1 MQQILSLLRQSFLG
15 QGVDEK
21 ALTQLLQA
29 EGVQVVLYEKGAC
42 IYDKTHTKQSLG
54 LVLGGK
60 VEITKPQA
68 QGEAVLMNLL
78 GPGQC
83 FGAASMFGA
92 PQAYVTEIRAAKR
105 CEVLFLPQDALTA
118 LFMQSPRAMQN
129 YIEFLTGRIYYLN
142 QKIDAYTGGSAVC
155 RLAMYLLDHQDRGE
169 PPTVELPFGMNK
181 LASLLGIGRASLYR
195 AMETLEQKGLVAR
208 EGKCIQLLQ
217 PKALLHPEDAQAIR
231 EELQR

>member
-78 GPGQC
+78 GRGN
-83 FGAASMFGA
+83 
-92 PQAYVTEIRAAKR
+92 
-105 CEVLFLPQDALTA
+105 VL
-118 LFMQSPRAMQN
+118 
-129 YIEFLTGRIYYLN
+129 GR
-142 QKIDAYTGGSAVC
+142 
-155 RLAMYLLDHQDRGE
+155 RLC
-169 PPTVELPFGMNK
+169 
-181 LASLLGIGRASLYR
+181 LARR
-195 AMETLEQKGLVAR
+195 RRM
-208 EGKCIQLLQ
+208 
-217 PKALLHPEDAQAIR
+217 
-231 EELQR
+231 